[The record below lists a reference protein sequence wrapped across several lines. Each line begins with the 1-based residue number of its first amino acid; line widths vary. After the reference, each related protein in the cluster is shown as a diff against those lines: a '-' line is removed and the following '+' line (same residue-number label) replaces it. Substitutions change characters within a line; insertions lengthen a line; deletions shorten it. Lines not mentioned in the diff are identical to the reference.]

1 MRAPFHFSRQT
12 GESRYLFGQSLLAL
26 PEGKRE
32 QRRRE
37 DEGSM
42 FGYWQSGRRKLT
54 AYWFVVA
61 LLCPIP
67 THSAVGPP
75 TDVVRNFYNV
85 LLDIMQHA
93 GALGPR
99 GRYQK
104 LESVVLGTFD
114 VPFMSRLS
122 IGPSWFR
129 LTPEQKRRAVQAYSR
144 YIAAVYAS
152 RFDAYAGEQFKVL
165 GEQQIKHGTLIKT
178 QIIKSNGEPVAI
190 NYVVHDND
198 SAWQIR
204 DIYLSGAISELATH
218 RSEFAA
224 TLRTSGIDGLIDS
237 LNKKAD
243 DLQSGRSAALG
254 MPLAVF
260 VAAIAD

>member
-1 MRAPFHFSRQT
+1 
-12 GESRYLFGQSLLAL
+12 
-26 PEGKRE
+26 
-32 QRRRE
+32 
-37 DEGSM
+37 M
-42 FGYWQSGRRKLT
+42 FGYRQSPRRKL
-54 AYWFVVA
+54 AFLWFIAASWLV

-67 THSAVGPP
+67 GRAAAGPP
-75 TDVVRNFYNV
+75 TEVVRNFYDV
-85 LLDIMQHA
+85 LLDLMQH
-93 GALGPR
+93 GSALGPK

-104 LESVVLGTFD
+104 LEPVVLGTFD
-114 VPFMSRLS
+114 VPFMARLS
-122 IGPSWFR
+122 VGPSWSR
-129 LTPEQKRRAVQAYSR
+129 LTVEQKRRAVQAYSR
-144 YIAAVYAS
+144 YVAAVYAS
-152 RFDAYAGEQFKVL
+152 RFDSYAGEQFQVL
-165 GEQQIKHGTLIKT
+165 GQQQIKHGTLIKT

-243 DLQSGRSAALG
+243 DLQS
-254 MPLAVF
+254 
-260 VAAIAD
+260 

>member
-1 MRAPFHFSRQT
+1 M
-12 GESRYLFGQSLLAL
+12 L
-26 PEGKRE
+26 
-32 QRRRE
+32 RRRTLFQHP
-37 DEGSM
+37 GA
-42 FGYWQSGRRKLT
+42 FP
-54 AYWFVVA
+54 FA
-61 LLCPIP
+61 LIGCLVFFSPIP
-67 THSAVGPP
+67 AHPAAGPP
-75 TDVVRNFYNV
+75 TGVVQNFYNV
-85 LLDIMQHA
+85 LLDVMQHSA
-93 GALGPR
+93 ALGPK

-104 LESVVLGTFD
+104 LEPVVHSTFD

-122 IGPSWFR
+122 VGPSWSR
-129 LTPEQKRRAVQAYSR
+129 LTPEQKRRAVQAYGR

-178 QIIKSNGEPVAI
+178 QIVKSNGEPVAI

-224 TLRTSGIDGLIDS
+224 TLRSSGIDGLIDS

-243 DLQSGRSAALG
+243 ELQ
-254 MPLAVF
+254 
-260 VAAIAD
+260 I

>member
-1 MRAPFHFSRQT
+1 MLEFRQT
-12 GESRYLFGQSLLAL
+12 PRRKFVAIWFVAAGCLAL
-26 PEGKRE
+26 SW
-32 QRRRE
+32 
-37 DEGSM
+37 SM
-42 FGYWQSGRRKLT
+42 
-54 AYWFVVA
+54 
-61 LLCPIP
+61 P
-67 THSAVGPP
+67 TYAAAGPP
-75 TDVVRNFYNV
+75 TEVVRNFYNV
-85 LLDIMQHA
+85 LLDIMQRSA
-93 GALGPR
+93 ALGPK

-104 LESVVLGTFD
+104 LEPVVRGTFD

-122 IGPSWFR
+122 VGPSWSR
-129 LTPEQKRRAVQAYSR
+129 LTPEQKRRAVEAYTR

-218 RSEFAA
+218 RSEFAQ

-243 DLQSGRSAALG
+243 QLQS
-254 MPLAVF
+254 
-260 VAAIAD
+260 